1 MSDHL
6 PSLLH
11 SCLHHFYP
19 QLLHL
24 FVFTFIFNWRTIALQ
39 SYILMGLF
47 HLQPPSTKLL
57 NSLSKLYSGN
67 SAPLPSIH
75 QLHLL
80 VLVSLY
86 KKYKVII
93 TYPTYFSS
101 LIPHPPVL
109 LKLNFCSHPPNV
121 HWTCPAFPG
130 HYSKVSGIPVLLQG
144 GVMMDKVNFLL
155 P

>member
-1 MSDHL
+1 MIFFSLVWPKANLIRISVIKSDKCFHR
-6 PSLLH
+6 SMKH
-11 SCLHHFYP
+11 
-19 QLLHL
+19 
-24 FVFTFIFNWRTIALQ
+24 
-39 SYILMGLF
+39 ILWENREQESF
-47 HLQPPSTKLL
+47 SLQPPSTKLL